1 MVHGCIDEFS
11 RKVFW
16 LRACRSNNDPI
27 ISAHFFLNALE
38 ENKICLDLLKTDCGM
53 ENGMMASMQS
63 FFTMTTA
70 LIDMGLFFQIREL
83 RIFGRTT
90 NEHTRR
96 VSQIFSRT
104 WLTPAL

>member
-1 MVHGCIDEFS
+1 
-11 RKVFW
+11 
-16 LRACRSNNDPI
+16 
-27 ISAHFFLNALE
+27 
-38 ENKICLDLLKTDCGM
+38 
-53 ENGMMASMQS
+53 MMASMQS

-70 LIDMGLFFQIREL
+70 LIDMGLFIQIREL